1 MDEFETFYLGS
12 YRRLFRDLLLVTA
25 DRADTE
31 DVLQDAY
38 ARAAAKWRRVSSLDN
53 PEAWVRRVAI
63 NRSLDLHRRRGRQRR
78 AYARLGDTDQ
88 HHDDLSVEVLDALRR
103 LNPEQ
108 RQVVVLHHLLGETVE
123 SIATLVGRPTGTV
136 KGQLVRGRA
145 ALHASLSPIAGE
157 LS

>member
-1 MDEFETFYLGS
+1 VDDFEAFYVGS
-12 YRRLFRDLLLVTA
+12 YARLFRDLLLVTA
-25 DRADTE
+25 DRGDTE

-38 ARAAAKWRRVSSLDN
+38 TRAAVRWRKVRALDN

-78 AYARLGDTDQ
+78 AYARVGVSEVQ
-88 HHDDLSVEVLDALRR
+88 PDDLSAEVLDALRR
-103 LNPEQ
+103 LSPEQ

-123 SIATLVGRPTGTV
+123 SIATIVGRPAGTV

-145 ALHASLSPIAGE
+145 ALHEALWPAAEESR
-157 LS
+157 

>member
-1 MDEFETFYLGS
+1 MDDFESFYVGS
-12 YRRLFRDLLLVTA
+12 YRRLFHDLLLVTA
-25 DRADTE
+25 DQADTE

-38 ARAAAKWRRVSSLDN
+38 TRAAVRWRRVRSLDN

-63 NRSLDLHRRRGRQRR
+63 NRSLDLHRRHSRQRR
-78 AYARLGDTDQ
+78 AYARLAPAVEHQ
-88 HHDDLSVEVLDALRR
+88 DDLSLEVLDALRQ
-103 LNPEQ
+103 LLPEL

-123 SIATLVGRPTGTV
+123 SIAAIVGRPTGTV

-145 ALHASLSPIAGE
+145 ALHAALSPAAEE